1 MKLSS
6 LSVRRK
12 NLMALAVCAAAL
24 ILTLVIVSLPV
35 YTLDINLLTKKSG
48 NTFVGDERYLAAKE
62 TVDAAVAEY

>member
-12 NLMALAVCAAAL
+12 NLTALAVFAMAL

-35 YTLDINLLTKKSG
+35 YTL
-48 NTFVGDERYLAAKE
+48 
-62 TVDAAVAEY
+62 